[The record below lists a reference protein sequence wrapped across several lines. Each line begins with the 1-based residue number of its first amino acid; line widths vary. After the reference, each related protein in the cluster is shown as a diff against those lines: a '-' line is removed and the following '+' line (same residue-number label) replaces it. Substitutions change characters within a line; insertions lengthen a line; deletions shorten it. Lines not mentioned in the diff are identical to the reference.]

1 MDRMKARNVIFS
13 LVAGCFAVLCVAGCD
28 CPKERQTLLEENQL
42 LTQQVAEL
50 EAQLWQVQAQASAP
64 AAAAATTQP
73 PATTYYLVVA
83 GDSLWSIARDQ
94 LGSGTRYK
102 EILAL
107 NPTLTND
114 KPLKI
119 GTQLKLP
126 PR

>member
-1 MDRMKARNVIFS
+1 MSWITGRKGMIS
-13 LVAGCFAVLCVAGCD
+13 LIGGCFAVMCIAGCE
-28 CPKERQTLLEENQL
+28 CPKERDSLLEENL
-42 LTQQVAEL
+42 RLTQQVTEL
-50 EAQLWQVQAQASAP
+50 EAQLWQVQSEANAP
-64 AAAAATTQP
+64 AAAAAATQP
-73 PATTYYLVVA
+73 PAPTYYLVVA

-94 LGSGTRYK
+94 LGNGTRYK

>member
-1 MDRMKARNVIFS
+1 MSRITGRQGIIS
-13 LVAGCFAVLCVAGCD
+13 LVGGCFAVMCVAGCE
-28 CPKERQTLLEENQL
+28 CPKERDSLLEENL
-42 LTQQVAEL
+42 RLTQQVTEL
-50 EAQLWQVQAQASAP
+50 EAQLWQVQSEANAP

-73 PATTYYLVVA
+73 PAETYYLVVE

-107 NPTLTND
+107 NPTLASG